1 MTGGQRIL
9 KNVAS
14 ILGSEALVK
23 LVSFLV
29 TLYIARRLGTEAL
42 GKLSFALSF
51 VAIFA
56 VLADLGISRLT
67 TRDLARDRASLLRF
81 VPGAFAL
88 KALLALGTVVLLAA
102 GSFLLGKEPET
113 HVYVLVLLAW
123 LLFDTL
129 NLFFRAVFT
138 ALEEMEYA
146 GLLKAFEKLLFF
158 LLFGAVLLMPLEG
171 RRLLGIVILYPLAS
185 LATTLLGVR
194 LLGLKN
200 VRLGLAPD
208 PETWRFLL
216 ARSWPFAGS
225 LILASVYLY
234 ADTIMLSYMK
244 GDAVTGLYNAA
255 YKLFITLYSLQAML
269 AEVFFPTFSRLFAED
284 RQAFRVFGRR
294 VARVLFGL
302 TVPLATGAIVLAPAG
317 VDLIY
322 GGEYAGAVT
331 SFRILALDLV
341 VRSGLTLAGAVLLV
355 SDREQRFM
363 GAIGMG
369 ALLNLVLNF
378 LLIPPHGL
386 DGAAVATVASEALV
400 LLAMGLWALRIEAL
414 PWLQAFL
421 LPLLASAGMALI
433 LRFVPADNLAAA
445 VAAGI
450 ASYAALLVLIGGL
463 RRQDVDFLRRSVLR
477 RGEGTRS

>member
-29 TLYIARRLGTEAL
+29 TLYIARRLGSESL

-56 VLADLGISRLT
+56 VLADLGVSRLT

-123 LLFDTL
+123 LFFDTL

-146 GLLKAFEKLLFF
+146 ALLKAFEKLLFF
-158 LLFGAVLLMPLEG
+158 LLFGAVLVLPLEG
-171 RRLLGIVILYPLAS
+171 RRLLGIVILYPVAS
-185 LATTLLGVR
+185 LATTLLGMR
-194 LLGLKN
+194 LLRARD
-200 VRLGLAPD
+200 VRLGPRPD
-208 PETWRFLL
+208 PEIWRFLL
-216 ARSWPFAGS
+216 SRSWPFAGS
-225 LILASVYLY
+225 LILASIYLY
-234 ADTIMLSYMK
+234 ADTIMLSYTR

-284 RQAFRVFGRR
+284 RRAFRVFGRR
-294 VARVLFGL
+294 VARALFGL
-302 TVPLATGAIVLAPAG
+302 TVPLATGAVVLAPAG
-317 VDLIY
+317 VELIY
-322 GGEYAGAVT
+322 GEAYAGAVT
-331 SFRILALDLV
+331 SFRILGLDLI
-341 VRSGLTLAGAVLLV
+341 VRAGLTLAGTVLLV
-355 SDREQRFM
+355 SDREQRYM

-378 LLIPPHGL
+378 LLIPAYSL
-386 DGAAVATVASEALV
+386 DGAAVATVTSEALV
-400 LLAMGLWALRIEAL
+400 LLIMGLWARRVAAL
-414 PWLQAFL
+414 PWLSAFL
-421 LPLLASAGMALI
+421 RPLLASAGMALI
-433 LRFVPADNLAAA
+433 LGFVPADNLAAA
-445 VAAGI
+445 IAAGLG
-450 ASYAALLVLIGGL
+450 SYVLLLALIGGL
-463 RRQDVDFLRRSVLR
+463 RRQDIDFLRRSVLR
-477 RGEGTRS
+477 RGGGD